1 MTIFLALELWA
12 SAAAL
17 TYFSIL
23 CTERS
28 SVQLKGG
35 HLIPC
40 WKTRKQFRISASRD
54 RTRSCVK
61 EMHKGIIVTLSL
73 ATVSLFFSHSL
84 RADEKP
90 MMKAVVAHE
99 YGAPEVLKLEQV
111 PRPEPT
117 EDEALVRVIASGVNP
132 ADPLTLSGKYAREFG
147 TQLPL
152 IPGYEIAGIVEKT
165 GANVTK
171 LKVSDAVYG
180 YPTFGAGWADYVA
193 VKEWEVAAKPKS
205 LNFVDAA
212 AVPMGA
218 LTAWQALVDV
228 AKLQP
233 GQTILIHGG
242 SGGVGSFA
250 IQIAK
255 ARGAHVIATAST
267 ANQDLLKQLG
277 ADVAV
282 DYTKTKFEDV
292 AKDVDAVL
300 DPVGKETLARSYG
313 VVKKGGIVM
322 SLVARP
328 DPAELKKHRI
338 RGAGISVHPD
348 TEDLAEI
355 AQLIDAGKIKPIVTQ
370 VLPLS
375 EAIAAQQQAA
385 THHTRGKV
393 VLRIADEPKS

>member
-1 MTIFLALELWA
+1 MLFPHFVFAEDKPLMI
-12 SAAAL
+12 
-17 TYFSIL
+17 
-23 CTERS
+23 
-28 SVQLKGG
+28 
-35 HLIPC
+35 
-40 WKTRKQFRISASRD
+40 
-54 RTRSCVK
+54 
-61 EMHKGIIVTLSL
+61 
-73 ATVSLFFSHSL
+73 ATV
-84 RADEKP
+84 P
-90 MMKAVVAHE
+90 HE
-99 YGAPEVLKLEQV
+99 YGAPDVLKVEEV
-111 PRPEPT
+111 PRPEPN
-117 EDEALVRVIASGVNP
+117 EDEALVRVIASSVNP

-147 TQLPL
+147 THLPL
-152 IPGYEIAGIVEKT
+152 IPGYDIAGIVEKT

-171 LKVSDAVYG
+171 LKVGDAVYG
-180 YPTFGAGWADYVA
+180 YPNFGGGWADYVT
-193 VKEWEVAAKPKS
+193 VKEFEVAAKPKS
-205 LNFVDAA
+205 LNFVESA

-233 GQTILIHGG
+233 GQTVLIHGG

-255 ARGAHVIATAST
+255 ARGARVIATAST
-267 ANQDLLKQLG
+267 TNQDLLKKLG
-277 ADVAV
+277 ADMAV

-300 DPVGKETLARSYG
+300 DPIGKETLARSYN
-313 VVKKGGIVM
+313 VIKKGGIVM

-328 DPAELKKHRI
+328 DPAELEKHGI

-348 TEDLAEI
+348 AEDLAEI

-370 VLPLS
+370 VLPLN

-393 VLRIADEPKS
+393 VIRIAEEPKG

>member
-1 MTIFLALELWA
+1 MFHRILTIAGLTILAVLY
-12 SAAAL
+12 SA
-17 TYFSIL
+17 
-23 CTERS
+23 
-28 SVQLKGG
+28 
-35 HLIPC
+35 
-40 WKTRKQFRISASRD
+40 
-54 RTRSCVK
+54 
-61 EMHKGIIVTLSL
+61 
-73 ATVSLFFSHSL
+73 

-99 YGAPEVLKLEQV
+99 YGAPEVLKFEEV
-111 PRPEPT
+111 PRPEPN
-117 EDEALVRVIASGVNP
+117 EDEALVRVIASSVNP

-147 TQLPL
+147 THLPL
-152 IPGYEIAGIVEKT
+152 IPGYDIAGVVEKT

-171 LKVSDAVYG
+171 LKVGDAVYG
-180 YPTFGAGWADYVA
+180 YPTFGGGWGDYVA
-193 VKEWEVAAKPKS
+193 VKESEVAAKPKS
-205 LNFVDAA
+205 LNFVESA

-218 LTAWQALVDV
+218 LTAWQALIDV
-228 AKLQP
+228 AKIQP
-233 GQTILIHGG
+233 GQTVLIHGG
-242 SGGVGSFA
+242 SGGVGNFA

-255 ARGAHVIATAST
+255 ARGARVIATAST

-292 AKDVDAVL
+292 ARDVDAVL
-300 DPVGKETLARSYG
+300 DPVGKETLARSYD

-328 DPAELKKHRI
+328 DPVELKKHGI

-348 TEDLAEI
+348 AEDLAEI
-355 AQLIDAGKIKPIVTQ
+355 AQLIDAGKIKPTVTQ

-375 EAIAAQQQAA
+375 EAITAEQQAA

-393 VLRIADEPKS
+393 VLKIADEPKG

>member
-1 MTIFLALELWA
+1 MQRSQYIPVLLTIATAPLLFVC
-12 SAAAL
+12 AAPA
-17 TYFSIL
+17 
-23 CTERS
+23 E
-28 SVQLKGG
+28 
-35 HLIPC
+35 
-40 WKTRKQFRISASRD
+40 
-54 RTRSCVK
+54 
-61 EMHKGIIVTLSL
+61 
-73 ATVSLFFSHSL
+73 
-84 RADEKP
+84 EKP

-99 YGAPEVLKLEQV
+99 YGAPDVLKVEEV
-111 PRPEPT
+111 PRPEPG
-117 EDEALVRVIASGVNP
+117 EDEALVRVIASSVNP

-147 TQLPL
+147 THLPL
-152 IPGYEIAGIVEKT
+152 IPGYDVAGVVEKT

-171 LKVSDAVYG
+171 LKVGDAVYG
-180 YPTFGAGWADYVA
+180 YPTFGGGWAEYIT

-218 LTAWQALVDV
+218 LTAWQAFVDV

-233 GQTILIHGG
+233 GQTVLIHGG
-242 SGGVGSFA
+242 SGGVGNFA
-250 IQIAK
+250 VQIAK
-255 ARGAHVIATAST
+255 ARGARVIATAST

-300 DPVGKETLARSYG
+300 DPVGKETLARSYD
-313 VVKKGGIVM
+313 VVRKGGIVM

-328 DPAELKKHRI
+328 DPVELKKHGI

-348 TEDLAEI
+348 AEDLAEI

-370 VLPLS
+370 VLLLS
-375 EAIAAQQQAA
+375 EGIAAQQQAA

-393 VLRIADEPKS
+393 VLRIADEPKA

>member
-1 MTIFLALELWA
+1 MVIQMFHRTLAIVSLTILAVL
-12 SAAAL
+12 SAA
-17 TYFSIL
+17 
-23 CTERS
+23 
-28 SVQLKGG
+28 
-35 HLIPC
+35 
-40 WKTRKQFRISASRD
+40 
-54 RTRSCVK
+54 
-61 EMHKGIIVTLSL
+61 
-73 ATVSLFFSHSL
+73 
-84 RADEKP
+84 RAEEKP

-99 YGAPEVLKLEQV
+99 YGAPEVLKFEEV
-111 PRPEPT
+111 PRPEPN
-117 EDEALVRVIASGVNP
+117 EDEALVRVIASSVNP

-147 TQLPL
+147 THLPL
-152 IPGYEIAGIVEKT
+152 IPGYDIAGVVEKT

-171 LKVSDAVYG
+171 LKVGEAVYG
-180 YPTFGAGWADYVA
+180 YPTFGGGWAERVT
-193 VKEWEVAAKPKS
+193 VKESEVAAKPKS
-205 LNFVDAA
+205 LNFVEAA

-228 AKLQP
+228 AKLQS

-255 ARGAHVIATAST
+255 ARGARVIATAST

-277 ADVAV
+277 ADVAI

-300 DPVGKETLARSYG
+300 DPVGKETLARSYD

-328 DPAELKKHRI
+328 DPAELEKRGI
-338 RGAGISVHPD
+338 RGASIFSHPD
-348 TEDLAEI
+348 AGDLTEI
-355 AQLIDAGKIKPIVTQ
+355 AHLIDARKIKPVVTQ
-370 VLPLS
+370 ILPLS

-393 VLRIADEPKS
+393 VLRIADEPKG

>member
-1 MTIFLALELWA
+1 MKIVQNCCRTYALLGVA
-12 SAAAL
+12 
-17 TYFSIL
+17 IL
-23 CTERS
+23 
-28 SVQLKGG
+28 
-35 HLIPC
+35 
-40 WKTRKQFRISASRD
+40 
-54 RTRSCVK
+54 
-61 EMHKGIIVTLSL
+61 TLSPDFVW
-73 ATVSLFFSHSL
+73 AG
-84 RADEKP
+84 DKP
-90 MMKAVVAHE
+90 MMKAIVAHE
-99 YGAPEVLKLEQV
+99 YGAPDVLKVEEV
-111 PRPEPT
+111 PRPEPN
-117 EDEALVRVIASGVNP
+117 EDEALVRVIASSVNP

-147 TQLPL
+147 THLPL
-152 IPGYEIAGIVEKT
+152 IPGYDIAGIVEKT

-171 LKVSDAVYG
+171 LKVGDTVYG
-180 YPTFGAGWADYVA
+180 YPNFGGGWADYVT
-193 VKEWEVAAKPKS
+193 VKEFEVAPKPKS
-205 LNFVDAA
+205 LNFVESA

-233 GQTILIHGG
+233 GQTVLIHGG

-255 ARGAHVIATAST
+255 ARGARVIATAST
-267 ANQDLLKQLG
+267 TNQDLLKQLG

-300 DPVGKETLARSYG
+300 DPVGKETLARSYN
-313 VVKKGGIVM
+313 VIKKGGIVM

-328 DPAELKKHRI
+328 DPAQLEKNGI

-348 TEDLAEI
+348 AEDLAEI
-355 AQLIDAGKIKPIVTQ
+355 AQLIDAGRIKPIVTQ

-393 VLRIADEPKS
+393 VIRIAEEPKG

>member
-1 MTIFLALELWA
+1 
-12 SAAAL
+12 L
-17 TYFSIL
+17 T
-23 CTERS
+23 
-28 SVQLKGG
+28 
-35 HLIPC
+35 
-40 WKTRKQFRISASRD
+40 
-54 RTRSCVK
+54 
-61 EMHKGIIVTLSL
+61 L
-73 ATVSLFFSHSL
+73 ATLPLLVVYSA

-90 MMKAVVAHE
+90 TMKAVVAHE

-111 PRPEPT
+111 SRPQPN

-147 TQLPL
+147 THLPL

-165 GANVTK
+165 GANITK
-171 LKVSDAVYG
+171 LKVGDAVYG
-180 YPTFGAGWADYVA
+180 YPTFGGGWADYVT

-205 LNFVDAA
+205 LNFADAA

-255 ARGAHVIATAST
+255 ARGARVIATAST

-282 DYTKTKFEDV
+282 DYTKTRFEDV
-292 AKDVDAVL
+292 AKDIDAVL
-300 DPVGKETLARSYG
+300 DPVGKETLARSYD
-313 VVKKGGIVM
+313 VVKKGGIVI
-322 SLVARP
+322 SLVALP
-328 DPAELKKHRI
+328 DRAELQK
-338 RGAGISVHPD
+338 RGIHGAAMSVHPD
-348 TEDLAEI
+348 AEDLTQI
-355 AQLIDAGKIKPIVTQ
+355 AHLIDEGKITPIVTK

-375 EAIAAQQQAA
+375 EAVAAQQQAA

-393 VLRIADEPKS
+393 VLQISDEPKS